1 MILDFY
7 KLTEAPFGDTPD
19 PRFLYMGTQHR
30 EALASLL
37 MGTANNRGFLAL
49 IAKPGM
55 GKTSLIY
62 QYLEMLRDQ
71 ARTAFVYQTDCDS
84 REFLR
89 HILLDLDIDASGKD
103 LPGMQEL
110 LNRVMMEQMRAGKR
124 FILVIDEAQN
134 LEERILESVRLLSNF
149 ETPWSKVI
157 QIVLAGQP
165 QLAERLSSPSMLQL
179 RQRIS
184 MIVRL
189 QPFNFQETT
198 AYIERRLAGGGYK
211 GGPLFTLSAE
221 RLIFEGSE
229 GIPRNINNLCF
240 NAMALGCAL
249 KQKTIDHHIIKEVL
263 ADLDLTS
270 LRENTGFVIKSPAA
284 AAPASRPEPAIRLSS
299 PARPES
305 PAPLS
310 YAAAASSKGSL
321 MGRFLSKVPSVTA
334 VLMLAL
340 VSPLSLNQER
350 PLPPEAAASALT
362 GRQVALQSAP
372 TAPAS
377 LALSPADATAVEVP
391 QASATARLKTIS
403 TEPHEASPTAV
414 QSRSVQAE
422 NQ

>member
-7 KLTEAPFGDTPD
+7 KLTETPFGDTPD
-19 PRFLYMGTQHR
+19 PRFLYMGAQHR

-49 IAKPGM
+49 IAQPGM
-55 GKTSLIY
+55 GKTSLLY

-184 MIVRL
+184 MIVKL

-198 AYIERRLAGGGYK
+198 AYIERRLTGGGYQ
-211 GGPLFTLSAE
+211 GAPLFTLSAE

-249 KQKTIDHHIIKEVL
+249 KQKTIDHEIVREVL
-263 ADLDLTS
+263 RDLDLTS
-270 LRENTGFVIKSPAA
+270 LRENTGFVIKPPPPSNT
-284 AAPASRPEPAIRLSS
+284 RPEPAIRLNS
-299 PARPES
+299 PISREPS
-305 PAPLS
+305 IGLS
-310 YAAAASSKGSL
+310 NAAAAGSKGSL
-321 MGRFLSKVPSVTA
+321 MGRFLSKVPTVSA
-334 VLMLAL
+334 LLAL
-340 VSPLSLNQER
+340 ALISPLSLNQEV
-350 PLPPEAAASALT
+350 PPSTETLASPQMSKQVAMQAVPSAAANVALT
-362 GRQVALQSAP
+362 SI
-372 TAPAS
+372 
-377 LALSPADATAVEVP
+377 DATAAAP
-391 QASATARLKTIS
+391 QAIETTGAKTIS
-403 TEPHEASPTAV
+403 SKIQTTDESVPARRAKTEK
-414 QSRSVQAE
+414 Q
-422 NQ
+422 

>member
-103 LPGMQEL
+103 LPGMQVL

-134 LEERILESVRLLSNF
+134 LEEKILESVRLLSNF

-211 GGPLFTLSAE
+211 GAPLFTLSAE

-249 KQKTIDHHIIKEVL
+249 KQKTIDHNIVKEVL
-263 ADLDLTS
+263 ADLDLNS

-284 AAPASRPEPAIRLSS
+284 SASKPEPAIRLSA
-299 PARPES
+299 PARSES
-305 PAPLS
+305 PATLS
-310 YAAAASSKGSL
+310 YAATASSKGSF
-321 MGRFLSKVPSVTA
+321 MGRFLSKVPAATA
-334 VLMLAL
+334 LLTLAL
-340 VSPLSLNQER
+340 ISPSSLNQET
-350 PLPPEAAASALT
+350 PVNVEAAASAQT
-362 GRQVALQSAP
+362 AKQVALQSAP
-372 TAPAS
+372 SPTPD
-377 LALSPADATAVEVP
+377 LALTSADVHVEVP
-391 QASATARLKTIS
+391 RSSDTATLKTIS
-403 TEPHEASPTAV
+403 TQPHHPTEASV
-414 QSRSVQAE
+414 QPPDVQAE
-422 NQ
+422 KQ

>member
-19 PRFLYMGTQHR
+19 PRFLYLGAQHR

-55 GKTSLIY
+55 GKTSLLY
-62 QYLEMLRDQ
+62 QYLEMLREQ

-89 HILLDLDIDASGKD
+89 HILLDLDIDATGKD
-103 LPGMQEL
+103 LPGMQEI

-184 MIVRL
+184 MIVKL

-198 AYIERRLAGGGYK
+198 AYIERRLTGGGYK
-211 GGPLFTLSAE
+211 GQPLFTLSAE

-249 KQKTIDHHIIKEVL
+249 KQKTIDHDIVREVL
-263 ADLDLTS
+263 RDLDLNP
-270 LRENTGFVIKSPAA
+270 LRDNTGFVIK
-284 AAPASRPEPAIRLSS
+284 APPVFN
-299 PARPES
+299 ARPES
-305 PAPLS
+305 MIRLNSPISGEPSVGLS
-310 YAAAASSKGSL
+310 NAATVGSKGSL
-321 MGRFLSKVPSVTA
+321 MGRFLSKVPTVSALLV
-334 VLMLAL
+334 LAL
-340 VSPLSLNQER
+340 ISPLSLNQEVS
-350 PLPPEAAASALT
+350 PTTETLASPQMSKQVVLQATPSPGGNVALTSTDEMVAAPQAAAT
-362 GRQVALQSAP
+362 
-372 TAPAS
+372 PA
-377 LALSPADATAVEVP
+377 A
-391 QASATARLKTIS
+391 KTIS
-403 TEPHEASPTAV
+403 SKIQTTDESVPARRVKTEK
-414 QSRSVQAE
+414 Q
-422 NQ
+422 

>member
-19 PRFLYMGTQHR
+19 PRFLYMGAQHR

-55 GKTSLIY
+55 GKTSLLY

-189 QPFNFQETT
+189 QPFNFQETA
-198 AYIERRLAGGGYK
+198 AYIERRLSGGGYQ
-211 GGPLFTLSAE
+211 GAPLFTLSAE

-249 KQKTIDHHIIKEVL
+249 KQKTIDHEIVREVL
-263 ADLDLTS
+263 RDLDLTS
-270 LRENTGFVIKSPAA
+270 LRENTGFVIKPPPVSNT
-284 AAPASRPEPAIRLSS
+284 RPEPAIRLNS
-299 PARPES
+299 PIGREPS
-305 PAPLS
+305 VGLS
-310 YAAAASSKGSL
+310 NAAAAGSKGSL
-321 MGRFLSKVPSVTA
+321 MGRFLSRVPTA
-334 VLMLAL
+334 SALLALAL
-340 VSPLSLNQER
+340 VSPLSLNREVPHSAETLASSQ
-350 PLPPEAAASALT
+350 LPK
-362 GRQVALQSAP
+362 QVALQSV
-372 TAPAS
+372 PA
-377 LALSPADATAVEVP
+377 LPANVAVKSDGESS
-391 QASATARLKTIS
+391 QAGEASATKTIS
-403 TEPHEASPTAV
+403 LKTNQPTDESAPA
-414 QSRSVQAE
+414 RRVQAE

>member
-37 MGTANNRGFLAL
+37 MGTSNNRGFLAL

-89 HILLDLDIDASGKD
+89 HILLDLDIDATGKD

-198 AYIERRLAGGGYK
+198 AYIERRLSGGGYK

-240 NAMALGCAL
+240 NAMALACAL
-249 KQKTIDHHIIKEVL
+249 KQKTIDHNIIKEVL

-284 AAPASRPEPAIRLSS
+284 SAPKSEPAIRVTA
-299 PARPES
+299 PARSES
-305 PAPLS
+305 PDALS
-310 YAAAASSKGSL
+310 YAATASSKGSF
-321 MGRFLSKVPSVTA
+321 MGRFLSRVPSATA
-334 VLMLAL
+334 LLTLAL
-340 VSPLSLNQER
+340 ISPLSLNQET
-350 PLPPEAAASALT
+350 PLPQEAAASALA
-362 GRQVALQSAP
+362 GKQVALQSAP
-372 TAPAS
+372 IAAAPLAPSPTAVN
-377 LALSPADATAVEVP
+377 VEVP
-391 QASATARLKTIS
+391 QSSGTATLKTVS
-403 TEPHEASPTAV
+403 TESREATPTDV
-414 QSRSVQAE
+414 QSRRVQAE
-422 NQ
+422 KQ

>member
-1 MILDFY
+1 MFLDFY

-19 PRFLYMGTQHR
+19 PRFLYMGAQHR

-37 MGTANNRGFLAL
+37 LGTANNRGFLAL

-55 GKTSLIY
+55 GKTSLLY
-62 QYLEMLRDQ
+62 QYLEMLREQ

-89 HILLDLDIDASGKD
+89 HILLDLDIDATGKD

-110 LNRVMMEQMRAGKR
+110 LNRVMMEQMRAGRR

-165 QLAERLSSPSMLQL
+165 QLAERLSSPTMLQL

-184 MIVRL
+184 MIVKL

-198 AYIERRLAGGGYK
+198 AYIERRLSGGGYK
-211 GGPLFTLSAE
+211 GPPLFTLSAE

-240 NAMALGCAL
+240 NTMALGCAL
-249 KQKTIDHHIIKEVL
+249 KQRTIDHEIVREVL
-263 ADLDLTS
+263 RDLDLNP
-270 LRENTGFVIKSPAA
+270 LRENTGFIIKPPPVSN
-284 AAPASRPEPAIRLSS
+284 SRPEPAIRLNSQINRE
-299 PARPES
+299 PTVG
-305 PAPLS
+305 LS
-310 YAAAASSKGSL
+310 NAAAAGSKGSL
-321 MGRFLSKVPSVTA
+321 MGRFLSKVPTFSA
-334 VLMLAL
+334 LLAL
-340 VSPLSLNQER
+340 ALISPLSLNQEAPR
-350 PLPPEAAASALT
+350 STDTLASPQ
-362 GRQVALQSAP
+362 GSKQVALQATP
-372 TAPAS
+372 LTPAANVS
-377 LALSPADATAVEVP
+377 QRALDEHAAATQVVEPPAA
-391 QASATARLKTIS
+391 KTIS
-403 TEPHEASPTAV
+403 NRIETTDESVPARRVKTEK
-414 QSRSVQAE
+414 Q
-422 NQ
+422 

>member
-134 LEERILESVRLLSNF
+134 LEEKILESVRLLSNF

-211 GGPLFTLSAE
+211 GAPLFTLSAE

-249 KQKTIDHHIIKEVL
+249 KQKTIDHNIVKEVL
-263 ADLDLTS
+263 ADLDLNS

-284 AAPASRPEPAIRLSS
+284 SASKPEPAIRLSA
-299 PARPES
+299 PARSES
-305 PAPLS
+305 PATLS
-310 YAAAASSKGSL
+310 YAATASSKGSF
-321 MGRFLSKVPSVTA
+321 MGRFLSKVPAATA
-334 VLMLAL
+334 LLTLAL
-340 VSPLSLNQER
+340 ISPSSLNQETSVGS
-350 PLPPEAAASALT
+350 EATASSRTPKQA
-362 GRQVALQSAP
+362 ALQSAP
-372 TAPAS
+372 MPAAH
-377 LALSPADATAVEVP
+377 LALNSADGAVEGT
-391 QASATARLKTIS
+391 QSSATATLTTIS
-403 TEPHEASPTAV
+403 TKPNQTNEANVKP
-414 QSRSVQAE
+414 RPVQAE
-422 NQ
+422 KQ

>member
-19 PRFLYMGTQHR
+19 PRFLYMGAQHR

-55 GKTSLIY
+55 GKTSLLY
-62 QYLEMLRDQ
+62 QYLEMLREQ

-89 HILLDLDIDASGKD
+89 HILLDLDIDATGKD

-184 MIVRL
+184 MIVKL

-198 AYIERRLAGGGYK
+198 AYIERRLGGGGYK

-249 KQKTIDHHIIKEVL
+249 KQKTIDHEIVREVL
-263 ADLDLTS
+263 RDLDLNP
-270 LRENTGFVIKSPAA
+270 LRENTGYVIKPPPAFNT
-284 AAPASRPEPAIRLSS
+284 RPEPSDCR
-299 PARPES
+299 
-305 PAPLS
+305 
-310 YAAAASSKGSL
+310 
-321 MGRFLSKVPSVTA
+321 T
-334 VLMLAL
+334 
-340 VSPLSLNQER
+340 
-350 PLPPEAAASALT
+350 PLPLGPRA
-362 GRQVALQSAP
+362 
-372 TAPAS
+372 
-377 LALSPADATAVEVP
+377 
-391 QASATARLKTIS
+391 
-403 TEPHEASPTAV
+403 H
-414 QSRSVQAE
+414 
-422 NQ
+422 